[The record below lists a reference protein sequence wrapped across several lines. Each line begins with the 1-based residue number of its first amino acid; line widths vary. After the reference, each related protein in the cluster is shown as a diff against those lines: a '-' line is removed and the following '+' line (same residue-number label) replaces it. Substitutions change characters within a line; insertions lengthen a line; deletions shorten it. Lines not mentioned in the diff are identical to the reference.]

1 MSERSSSIFDNIG
14 YYLTRKY
21 KIRFNEISL
30 HYEYKPIESKD
41 WQELSLE
48 KLYVELERENLKFS
62 FDKLIIYLKAIVE
75 YFNPII
81 QYFRDLPD
89 WDGTDHISEFS
100 KKIHLNSD
108 QEFFEVQFKKYLVRC
123 VLCAIEEKKIN
134 KNAIIFYS
142 RNQNIGKSTF
152 IRFLCPEKLLTYFS
166 ENISADKDSQI
177 KLATNFIINLD
188 ELQTFMSKD
197 IEFVKAMISKE
208 SINERLPYGKR
219 SQRLIRR
226 ANFIGSTNRMD
237 ILRDHTNVRWMIF
250 DVESID
256 FSYIK
261 IDIDKVW
268 SQAYYLAYHQKDF
281 NPFLTVDELNYND
294 EKNKRFRSF
303 SREEEEIL
311 SYLEDSE
318 NEEDFMA
325 STEISFK
332 LRHVFVN
339 KNPVTLGKILN
350 NIGFKTKRIGSE
362 RTKKYM
368 VKLTAYYFE
377 FIKN

>member
-1 MSERSSSIFDNIG
+1 M
-14 YYLTRKY
+14 
-21 KIRFNEISL
+21 
-30 HYEYKPIESKD
+30 
-41 WQELSLE
+41 
-48 KLYVELERENLKFS
+48 
-62 FDKLIIYLKAIVE
+62 
-75 YFNPII
+75 
-81 QYFRDLPD
+81 
-89 WDGTDHISEFS
+89 
-100 KKIHLNSD
+100 
-108 QEFFEVQFKKYLVRC
+108 VRC

-142 RNQNIGKSTF
+142 RSQNIGKSTF
-152 IRFLCPEKLLTYFS
+152 VRYLCPEKLLPYFS

-177 KLATNFIINLD
+177 KLATNFLINLD
-188 ELQTFMSKD
+188 ELQSFMSKD
-197 IEFVKAMISKE
+197 IEFIKALISKE

-226 ANFIGSTNRMD
+226 ANFVGSTNRID
-237 ILRDHTNVRWMIF
+237 ILRDHTNVRWIIF
-250 DVESID
+250 DVSSID
-256 FSYIK
+256 FSYTEIE
-261 IDIDKVW
+261 IDKIW
-268 SQAYYLAYHQKDF
+268 SQAYFLAYHQKDF

-318 NEEDFMA
+318 NEEHFMT

-350 NIGFKTKRIGSE
+350 NIGFKTKRVGND

-368 VKLTAYYFE
+368 VMLTEYYFE

>member
-1 MSERSSSIFDNIG
+1 MNKKSLSIFDNIEN
-14 YYLTRKY
+14 YLTEKY

-30 HYEYKPIESKD
+30 TYEFKQIDSDVWK
-41 WQELSLE
+41 ELNLE
-48 KLYVELERENLKFS
+48 KLYVELERGNLKFS
-62 FDKLIIYLKAIVE
+62 FDKLIIYLKAIVVF
-75 YFNPII
+75 FNPII

-89 WDGTDHISEFS
+89 WDGYDYISDFS

-108 QEFFEVQFKKYLVRC
+108 QKFFELQFKKYLVRC

-142 RNQNIGKSTF
+142 RSQNIGKSTF
-152 IRFLCPEKLLTYFS
+152 VRYLCPEKLLPYFS

-177 KLATNFIINLD
+177 KLATNFLINLD
-188 ELQTFMSKD
+188 ELQSFMSKD
-197 IEFVKAMISKE
+197 IEFIKALISKE

-226 ANFIGSTNRMD
+226 ANFVGSTNRID
-237 ILRDHTNVRWMIF
+237 ILRDHTNVRWIIF
-250 DVESID
+250 DVSSID
-256 FSYIK
+256 FSYTEIE
-261 IDIDKVW
+261 IDKIW
-268 SQAYYLAYHQKDF
+268 SQAYFLAYHQKDF

-318 NEEDFMA
+318 NEEHFMT

-350 NIGFKTKRIGSE
+350 NIGFKTKRVGND

-368 VKLTAYYFE
+368 VMLTEYYFE

>member
-1 MSERSSSIFDNIG
+1 MNKRSSSIFDNIG
-14 YYLTRKY
+14 YYLTEKY

-30 HYEYKPIESKD
+30 CYEFKPIESKE

-81 QYFRDLPD
+81 QYFRDLPEWGGYD
-89 WDGTDHISEFS
+89 YISDLLR
-100 KKIHLNSD
+100 KIHLNSD
-108 QEFFEVQFKKYLVRC
+108 QEFFEMQFKKYLVRC
-123 VLCAIEEKKIN
+123 VLCAIEEKIIN

-142 RNQNIGKSTF
+142 RTQNIGKSTF
-152 IRFLCPEKLLTYFS
+152 IRYLCPEKLLPYFS

-188 ELQTFMSKD
+188 ELQSFMTKD
-197 IEFVKAMISKE
+197 IEFVKALISKE

-226 ANFIGSTNRMD
+226 ANFISSTNRMD
-237 ILRDHTNVRWMIF
+237 ILRDHSNVRWMIF
-250 DVESID
+250 DVASID
-256 FSYIK
+256 FSYTE
-261 IDIDKVW
+261 IDIDKIW
-268 SQAYYLAYHQKDF
+268 SQAYYLAYHQRDF

-318 NEEDFMA
+318 NEDDFMT
-325 STEISFK
+325 STEWICK
-332 LRHVFVN
+332 
-339 KNPVTLGKILN
+339 
-350 NIGFKTKRIGSE
+350 
-362 RTKKYM
+362 
-368 VKLTAYYFE
+368 
-377 FIKN
+377 